1 MALKQLTE
9 DNIFFIKC
17 LFYYF
22 KVLGIA
28 PISLYT
34 RSTKKNASQCVV
46 FTRSNRALV
55 YDVVLILI
63 LVTANIYKILYL
75 CLRVS
80 STKIITIEAVTNC
93 LEDFVACLSAV
104 FILIII
110 CFSWEKL
117 CAVVNA
123 ISGLTECL
131 DGFGVEN
138 PKKYK
143 LQLEICMIIF
153 VNITTW
159 ILVFVIT
166 AVAEFSYLLYDT
178 IMYSNVIVVNVLLI
192 QYSVVLKL
200 LRHNFKM
207 LNKNL
212 LVICQEVPI
221 KIQSSVESNGSV
233 ERLSQLRKLHASICK
248 VSRDVSNYYSYPT
261 LACVVCVF
269 YTLIYTCYYIAR
281 PIVLYH
287 QNLRGDMFVMSLF
300 YGLLLVLSVVIL
312 TKSVTATIDESG
324 RTKEIINAGLLRFE
338 DDEKMSKKVMG
349 LVKNILENYWIDG
362 TFCFQLNQFSSYLLH
377 TDVKFKVSELF
388 SLDDSLLTSM
398 AGSIATYLV
407 IVFQFLQK

>member
-1 MALKQLTE
+1 MILRKSTE
-9 DNIFFIKC
+9 DIIFFTTC

-28 PISLYT
+28 PISLYIK
-34 RSTKKNASQCVV
+34 STKKSASQCVV

-55 YDVVLILI
+55 YDVVLILN

-93 LEDFVACLSAV
+93 LEDFVTCLSAV

-110 CFSWEKL
+110 CFSREKL
-117 CAVVNA
+117 SAMVNA

-138 PKKYK
+138 PKKHK
-143 LQLEICMIIF
+143 LQLEIGMIIL

-159 ILVFVIT
+159 ILVFVTT

-178 IMYSNVIVVNVLLI
+178 IMYSNVIVVNALLI
-192 QYSVVLKL
+192 QYGVVLKL

-207 LNKNL
+207 LNENL
-212 LVICQEVPI
+212 LVISQEVPI
-221 KIQSSVESNGSV
+221 KIQSPVESNRRV
-233 ERLSQLRKLHASICK
+233 ERLSQLRKLHASMCK
-248 VSRDVSNYYSYPT
+248 VSRDVSNYYSYPA

-269 YTLIYTCYYIAR
+269 YTLIYTCYYLTR
-281 PIVLYH
+281 PIVLYD
-287 QNLRGDMFVMSLF
+287 QNLRGDMFVMSLV
-300 YGLLLVLSVVIL
+300 YGLLLVFSVVIL
-312 TKSVTATIDESG
+312 TKSVTATIDESD

-338 DDEKMSKKVMG
+338 DDEKMSKK
-349 LVKNILENYWIDG
+349 
-362 TFCFQLNQFSSYLLH
+362 LNQFSSYLLH
-377 TDVKFKVSELF
+377 TDVKFKVSKLF

-398 AGSIATYLV
+398 ASSIATYLV
-407 IVFQFLQK
+407 IVLQFLQK